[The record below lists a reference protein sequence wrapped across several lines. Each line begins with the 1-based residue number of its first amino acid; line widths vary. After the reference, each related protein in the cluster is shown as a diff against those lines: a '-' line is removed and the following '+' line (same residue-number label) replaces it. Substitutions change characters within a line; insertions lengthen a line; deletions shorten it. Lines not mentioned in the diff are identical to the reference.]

1 MKDKPK
7 VKVVKKHEALA
18 LKHKKRATKARPRN
32 SAQEMVTTVT
42 GWVSDV
48 KKRKSEETKTAL
60 DLLFSV
66 NPRPSES

>member
-18 LKHKKRATKARPRN
+18 LKHKKQAKARPRN

-48 KKRKSEETKTAL
+48 KKRKSEETKAAL

-66 NPRPSES
+66 SPRPSES